1 MSRIVQSPRSSKQ
14 PDTLGVETQGRVLVV
29 VLDDVLVEVL
39 LLVLLLL
46 EVVVRVVGVLVLV
59 VAPGNVVE
67 VVGTM
72 SDSGSPQCAS
82 EQVGSLPSSSNARAT
97 RHVFEGSAQWENGR
111 TAMSQLVGIS
121 HRGARGSTQMHPAK
135 NSMPIA
141 YA

>member
-1 MSRIVQSPRSSKQ
+1 LSRIVQSPRSSKQ

-39 LLVLLLL
+39 ELV
-46 EVVVRVVGVLVLV
+46 EFVVRVVLGLVLV
-59 VAPGNVVE
+59 VAPGSVVE
-67 VVGTM
+67 VVGTT

-82 EQVGSLPSSSNARAT
+82 EQMGSLSSSPPVRAT
-97 RHVFEGSAQWENGR
+97 RHVLAGSAQWENGT
-111 TAMSQLVGIS
+111 TAMSQSVGIS

-135 NSMPIA
+135 NSKPIA